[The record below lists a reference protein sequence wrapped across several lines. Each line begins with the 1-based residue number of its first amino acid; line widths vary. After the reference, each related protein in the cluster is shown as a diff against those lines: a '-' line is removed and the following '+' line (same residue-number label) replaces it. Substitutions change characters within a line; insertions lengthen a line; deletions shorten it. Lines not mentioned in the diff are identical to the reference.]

1 MIIHKTRKSECEISI
16 DRYRNVCEKAK
27 FWIQF
32 IETLPGNAYKDGIK
46 DNDMLDYRLQSEAY
60 WMKTCPILYP

>member
-1 MIIHKTRKSECEISI
+1 MIIHKRRKSGCEISI
-16 DRYRNVCEKAK
+16 DHYRNACEKAK
-27 FWIQF
+27 FWTQF

-60 WMKTCPILYP
+60 WMKICPTLCP